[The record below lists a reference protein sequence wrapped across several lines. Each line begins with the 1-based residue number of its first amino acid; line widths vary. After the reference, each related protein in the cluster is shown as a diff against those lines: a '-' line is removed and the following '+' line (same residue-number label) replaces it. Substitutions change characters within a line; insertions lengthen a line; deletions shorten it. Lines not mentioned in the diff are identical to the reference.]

1 MGKYLD
7 HEKLV
12 TILETNDIESVSFE
26 HIEDLILHETGIDEF
41 KPDGLAQIDPR
52 NGELILYNT
61 ARARRPH
68 DNIPVGEGKIY
79 AAPRKKCAICEGET
93 TGILDVALLSEG
105 FTFINKN
112 LYPVLFP
119 SDSPEPLLPDYEET
133 IGPLGLKANGLHLLQ
148 WTSSFHDKDWHNMP
162 RSDRMVVMERL
173 AALERV
179 LLTQSKDKMPSVPSE
194 PGREQFHGY
203 VSIFKNF
210 GRLVG
215 GSLAHGHQQIAF
227 SNLMPKRVSNN
238 WRFQKERG
246 ETFASYIL
254 RENPSDF
261 LIRDYRFARL
271 LVPYFMRR
279 PYDMCLVLEDT
290 SKAYLHEL
298 TRDEL
303 GAVVDGWHD
312 AILVML
318 MIMPQIGREPAY
330 NVIMNSGPGAGLY
343 FEFLP
348 YTQEIGGMEHLGL
361 FLCQGNPLDT
371 ATQIR
376 KVMAEQFN
384 HANGGQR

>member
-1 MGKYLD
+1 MAKYLD
-7 HEKLV
+7 HERLV
-12 TILETNDIESVSFE
+12 SLLETNDIESVTFD
-26 HIEDLILHETGIDEF
+26 HIAELILSETGIQEY

-61 ARARRPH
+61 ARVRRPH
-68 DNIPVGEGKIY
+68 DNIPESEDKIY
-79 AAPRKKCAICEGET
+79 AVPKQKCVICEGET
-93 TGILDVALLSEG
+93 TGIIDVAVLSEG

-119 SDSPEPLLPDYEET
+119 SDSPDSALPEDEES
-133 IGPLGLKANGLHLLQ
+133 IGPLGLKADGLHLLQ
-148 WTSSFHDKDWHNMP
+148 WTSSYHDKDWHNMP
-162 RSDRMVVMERL
+162 HADRLVVMKRL
-173 AALERV
+173 ATLERV
-179 LLTQSKDKMPSVPSE
+179 LLTESRDRMPRVPSASE
-194 PGREQFHGY
+194 PRQFHGY

-227 SNLMPKRVSNN
+227 SNLRPKRVSNN

-246 ETFASYIL
+246 ETFANYIL

-261 LIRDYRFARL
+261 LVRDYRFAKL

-279 PYDMCLVLEDT
+279 PYEMYLVLEDS

-298 TRDEL
+298 NPDEL

-312 AILVML
+312 AILAML

-348 YTQEIGGMEHLGL
+348 YTQETGGMEHLGL

-371 ATQIR
+371 AIQIR
-376 KVMAEQFN
+376 KIMTEQFDQ
-384 HANGGQR
+384 AKGEQL